1 MKKIIA
7 VRIHTTSL
15 FKQQNQSDEHHK
27 EIEMKTLV
35 VGYVGRIIS
44 DYYNT
49 IIINIYLCGIKT
61 LF

>member
-49 IIINIYLCGIKT
+49 IILIL
-61 LF
+61 